1 MKKTFQ
7 FNTKIGII
15 GGGQLGKMLIE
26 SSRPWNIQNFIL
38 ENDSQAP
45 ASNLAHEQ
53 IIGSLNDAEKINELA
68 SKVDVL
74 TYEIE
79 HINVDALLKL
89 ESQGKNII
97 PRARCLDIIKD
108 KGKQKQFYSDNGIKT
123 SSFYIV
129 QKHEEWLEAAQKLGK
144 SVFVAKSCTDG
155 YDGKGVSIIN
165 IEDLINQ
172 GSNFKFPFSGET
184 LIEEFIENQKEIS
197 VIVACDSFG
206 NMANYPVVE
215 MVFDPEANL
224 VDFLASPARIS
235 PETEKEAIS
244 LALKTV
250 KAFNS
255 PGIFAVEMFLDHDG
269 NVWVNEIAPR
279 PHNSGHHTIEAN
291 YTSQYEQLNRILLGL
306 PLGSCE
312 AIEAAAMVNLLG
324 ASDFSGTYYLE
335 GLEEA
340 LSMEGVYI
348 HLYGKKESKPK
359 RKMGHFTVLGKSIEE
374 VEQKAYKI
382 KEILKFKPDGK

>member
-26 SSRPWNIQNFIL
+26 ASRPWNIQNFIL
-38 ENDSQAP
+38 ENDAEAP
-45 ASNLAHEQ
+45 ASHLASGQ
-53 IIGSLNDAEKINELA
+53 IVGSLQDAEKINELA

-79 HINVDALLKL
+79 HINIDSLLKL
-89 ESQGKNII
+89 EAQGKNII

-108 KGKQKQFYSDNGIKT
+108 KGKQKQFYADNDIKT
-123 SSFYIV
+123 SAFYIV
-129 QKHEEWLEAAQKLGK
+129 NQHQDWLKAAEKLGK
-144 SVFVAKSCTDG
+144 SLFVAKSCTDG
-155 YDGKGVSIIN
+155 YDGKGVSIISLEELKN
-165 IEDLINQ
+165 KGDQFN
-172 GSNFKFPFSGET
+172 FPFSGET
-184 LIEEFIENQKEIS
+184 LIEEFIENEKEIS
-197 VIVACDSFG
+197 VIVACDTLG
-206 NMANYPVVE
+206 NIANYPVVE

-235 PETEKEAIS
+235 PETEKEAIE
-244 LALKTV
+244 LAIKTV

-255 PGIFAVEMFLDHDG
+255 PGIFAVEMFLDHSG

-279 PHNSGHHTIEAN
+279 PHNSGHHSIEAN

-312 AIEAAAMVNLLG
+312 SLQAAAMVNLLG

-374 VEQKAYKI
+374 VEAKAYKI
-382 KEILKFKPDGK
+382 KEILKFKSDGK